1 MILTVSMLA
10 VGLLCALLLFARTPR
25 LEKSGADAQRE
36 VSVIIPARNEGKT
49 LPLILSDLSAQKDD
63 LLEII
68 VVDDGSLD
76 DTYAVAES
84 FGSKTIRVQDKPEGW
99 TGKSFACQTGANAAR
114 GGLLLFLDADVRLS
128 KGAVAG
134 LRNSWGKNR
143 RTVSVC
149 PYHRTGRPAESLSL
163 FFNLI
168 MVAANALSLLF
179 SRRSIGLF
187 GPVILIGREDYD
199 AVNGHVETRGSIV
212 DDLALGEQ
220 LKKKGLGFDLYAG
233 GSEISYRMYAG
244 GLRDL
249 FRGWVKNIATGASKT
264 SIPVVIMVVLWVGAL
279 ISAVLN
285 IFLQAFEGSLDGV
298 LAYAAFYAAFALHLF
313 LFARRIGR
321 FRLLAYLLYPLPL
334 LFFLTVFAVSVFKKI
349 FRLKAVWKGR
359 KI

>member
-10 VGLLCALLLFARTPR
+10 IGLLCALLLFARTPR
-25 LEKSGADAQRE
+25 LEKSGADARRE

-49 LPLILSDLSAQKDD
+49 LPLILADLAAQKED

-68 VVDDGSLD
+68 VVDDGSSD

-84 FGSKTIRVQDKPEGW
+84 FGCKTIRVRNKPEGW
-99 TGKSFACQTGANAAR
+99 TGKSFACQTGANAAL

-128 KGAVAG
+128 AGAVAG

-149 PYHRTGRPAESLSL
+149 PYHRTGRPVESLSL
-163 FFNLI
+163 FFNMI

-187 GPVILIGREDYD
+187 GPVILISREDYD

-233 GSEISYRMYAG
+233 GKDIAYRMYAG
-244 GLRDL
+244 GLKDL
-249 FRGWVKNIATGASKT
+249 FYGWMKNIATGASKT
-264 SIPVVIMVVLWVGAL
+264 SVPVVVMVVLWVGAL

-285 IFLQAFEGSLDGV
+285 IFLQSFDRSLEGILIYS
-298 LAYAAFYAAFALHLF
+298 AFYVAFALHLY
-313 LFARRIGR
+313 LFSRRIGR
-321 FRLLAYLLYPLPL
+321 FHVLASLLYPLPL
-334 LFFLTVFAVSVFKKI
+334 LFFLAVFAASVFKKV